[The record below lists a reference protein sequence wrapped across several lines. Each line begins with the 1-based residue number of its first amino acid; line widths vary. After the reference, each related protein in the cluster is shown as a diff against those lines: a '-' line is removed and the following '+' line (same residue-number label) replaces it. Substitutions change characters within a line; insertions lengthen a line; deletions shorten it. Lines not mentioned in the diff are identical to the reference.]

1 MRNDPQQELF
11 SRLLVD
17 LREHF
22 KTDGYEVFDG
32 ALPPDKTPY
41 PFVYLG
47 DCQQIDE
54 PTKTHIIGTVTLT
67 IHVWS
72 NNPKNRGTVSKMLLA
87 IKETC
92 RWIDHTENFA
102 WFLRNAEQSIVPD
115 NTTSTPLLHGIIEA
129 EFKFS

>member
-1 MRNDPQQELF
+1 MRTDPQQELF

-17 LREHF
+17 LREFF
-22 KTDGYEVFDG
+22 KTEGYEVFDG
-32 ALPPDKTPY
+32 ALPPDGTPY

-47 DCQQIDE
+47 DCRQSDE
-54 PTKTHIIGTVTLT
+54 ATKSQVIGSVYIT
-67 IHVWS
+67 IHAWH

-102 WFLRNAEQSIVPD
+102 WFLRNAEQSIVTD
-115 NTTSTPLLHGIIEA
+115 DTTNTPLLHGIVEA